1 MNKGFGILVK
11 TLWAACRAVVF
22 GAIVIVVGMLMTV
35 VGYFDVD
42 LAQEERYNKETD
54 EKEIVINLSK
64 RYQLKSLQYVGPILM
79 GVGSFILIIACVITL
94 ESRDKHAQIIHEE
107 SKELRKKQSA
117 NMHAEE
123 FATSAQT
130 TTTEI
135 HHWKPKYLQLPRID
149 SSDSKRRVAF
159 KIHRSYRF
167 WQPETCLDSSTSA
180 FVVFDESCHYMMKC
194 SNFLDLIATTTRKLY
209 HRLMEDYYN
218 EMYHETPKNDS
229 KRDECFSTPNDNRCK
244 RDSTQQSVVAEVHV
258 RPRSSLGSS
267 SSVFTSPPP
276 LSGTKTA
283 HAEDVNRRTL
293 SSAAALSVASIGAE
307 SANTSTTTRQAF
319 SVDLPTTEKM
329 PSAVLR
335 MAHPKTAHLT
345 PLDVRTAPIAQ
356 TDTDLYMSSSCSSLD
371 VSKAPGSSRQLS
383 ETLAHS
389 CTLPN
394 GTEMR

>member
-1 MNKGFGILVK
+1 MQLGRVLFCKKREGKCMEECKVNFI
-11 TLWAACRAVVF
+11 VF
-22 GAIVIVVGMLMTV
+22 
-35 VGYFDVD
+35 
-42 LAQEERYNKETD
+42 R
-54 EKEIVINLSK
+54 
-64 RYQLKSLQYVGPILM
+64 
-79 GVGSFILIIACVITL
+79 
-94 ESRDKHAQIIHEE
+94 
-107 SKELRKKQSA
+107 
-117 NMHAEE
+117 
-123 FATSAQT
+123 
-130 TTTEI
+130 
-135 HHWKPKYLQLPRID
+135 
-149 SSDSKRRVAF
+149 
-159 KIHRSYRF
+159 
-167 WQPETCLDSSTSA
+167 
-180 FVVFDESCHYMMKC
+180 
-194 SNFLDLIATTTRKLY
+194 
-209 HRLMEDYYN
+209 
-218 EMYHETPKNDS
+218 
-229 KRDECFSTPNDNRCK
+229 
-244 RDSTQQSVVAEVHV
+244 QSVVAEVHV

-345 PLDVRTAPIAQ
+345 PLDIRTAPIAQ

-394 GTEMR
+394 GTEMRWGTAQCCICASYRASVHFTGICLPYDLWQIRNWGFPEKSRFSFRRNKSITVDDEECCQILLHTWLP